1 MLKLEAD
8 SQVNGKLIEEIFVN
22 ATEYE
27 TRIAIKEDGKLVELF
42 VERPENERLVGDIY
56 MGRVTSILPGI
67 QAAFVDIGIDK
78 AGFLHFSDMSDHKG
92 VSSILSDL
100 DIFDADGQEMPS
112 RLRHGKN
119 TSIADVL
126 KKNQE
131 LLVQV
136 IKEPIA
142 SKGSRVTTEISL
154 PGRYIVLIPGARHI
168 GVSRKISSW
177 AEKKRL
183 RKIAA
188 EFLPENFGMIIRT
201 VAEGKDRKDFAADI
215 KLLTKLWKK
224 MKKRVDSAKAPSLV
238 HKDIEMTTGI
248 IRDLFTPDVNKVV
261 IDSKKEYKKFLSY
274 LREVAPQLKKQVELY
289 AGDKPLFDNY
299 NIEPEIEKMFNRKGW
314 LKRGGYIVI
323 DQTEA
328 LVTIDVNTGRFRSK
342 SKVEN
347 TIFETNMEAAR
358 EVARQIRLR
367 DIGGII
373 IIDFIDMEKKEHR
386 RRVFEEFKNALKN
399 DRSQT
404 YISSISDLGL
414 IEMTRQRVRPS
425 LVQALSDPC
434 PVCSGVGQV
443 LSKHSMAVKIE
454 RWFKRASANKGKAH
468 YQLVASPQ
476 IIELLSDSS
485 SSRIEKLEH
494 RHNITIDLIR
504 DTALHPEEFHVID
517 AEKEK
522 DITEEYRI

>member
-8 SQVNGKLIEEIFVN
+8 SQVSGRQLKEIFVN
-22 ATEYE
+22 VTEYE
-27 TRIAIKEDGKLVELF
+27 TRIAIREDGKLVELF
-42 VERPENERLVGDIY
+42 IERPENERLVGDIY
-56 MGRVTSILPGI
+56 KGRVTSVLPGI
-67 QAAFVDIGIDK
+67 QAAFVDFGLEK
-78 AGFLHFSDMSDHKG
+78 AGFLHFSDMSDRKG
-92 VSSILSDL
+92 ESSILSDL
-100 DIFDADGQEMPS
+100 DFFDADGLEMPS
-112 RLRHGKN
+112 RLKHGRH
-119 TSIADVL
+119 TSITDVL
-126 KKNQE
+126 KKDQE

-142 SKGSRVTTEISL
+142 TKGSRVTTEISL

-188 EFLPENFGMIIRT
+188 DFLPENFGMIIRT
-201 VAEGKDRKDFAADI
+201 VAEGKDKKDFAADI

-224 MKKRVDSAKAPSLV
+224 MKKQVDSVKAPNLV

-274 LREVAPQLKKQVELY
+274 LREMALQLKKQVELY
-289 AGDKPLFDNY
+289 TGDKPLFDY
-299 NIEPEIEKMFNRKGW
+299 HNIEPEIEKMFSRKVW
-314 LKRGGYIVI
+314 LKKGGYIVI

-328 LVTIDVNTGRFRSK
+328 LVTVDVNTGRFKGK
-342 SKVEN
+342 SKIEH
-347 TIFETNMEAAR
+347 TIFETNIEAAR
-358 EVARQIRLR
+358 EIARQIRLR
-367 DIGGII
+367 DIGGILI
-373 IIDFIDMEKKEHR
+373 LDFIDMEKREHR
-386 RRVFEEFKNALKN
+386 RKVFEEFKNALKN

-414 IEMTRQRVRPS
+414 IEMTRQRIRPS

-443 LSKHSMAVKIE
+443 LSKHSIAVKIE
-454 RWFKRASANKGKAH
+454 RWFKRASADRGRAH

-476 IIELLSDSS
+476 VIALLADNSS
-485 SSRIEKLEH
+485 NRIEKLEH
-494 RHNITIDLIR
+494 RHNISIDLIR
-504 DTALHPEEFHVID
+504 DTALHPEEFHIID

-522 DITEEYRI
+522 DVTEEYRI